1 MQSLLR
7 DVTYAWRTL
16 RSNPAFSLTA
26 IITLALGIGASTA
39 IFSVVNA
46 VLLRPLPYGDAGRL
60 TLIWGDMVKRDV
72 KDFPFPPGDLPD
84 LRQQGTLFQEMAGV
98 ATFRQPLVGDG
109 GEPEQVNVAGVTENI
124 FTVLRARILLGR
136 NFNESD
142 ATPLPD
148 PPQAAPGA
156 PPPAPVVGPDGQP
169 PLVASWILS
178 YGFWQRRYGGDRNVI
193 GKMVDVGNGRAEIIG
208 VLAPEFELLFPP
220 STDVERTPDIYSA
233 LRINY
238 ATASRT
244 NVFLR
249 MVGRLKPGVTLPQAQ
264 QQLDNIAADLRRRF
278 PIKEAAGLH
287 IRAEWMRDD
296 LVADVRPAII
306 ALMGAVSF
314 VLLIACANVANLM
327 LVRAASR
334 ERELAVRSAL
344 GGTRWGLIRQVLTE
358 SMLVATLGALVG
370 FGLAQAGIKL
380 LLVLAPEN
388 LPRLDSVSADPI
400 VLVFTVLAGIV
411 SAAAFGIVP
420 ALRASR
426 PDLADILRSAGRT
439 GGLARGRRIRNAVVT
454 AEVAL
459 SFVLLIGCGL
469 MLRSFIALQHVDPGY
484 DPKGLLTFFALSGR
498 PGGPDVQAGI
508 IRQLAE
514 RLRSVPGVTGVTA
527 ANPLPLDGGIGNA
540 RWGTEAAVTDPSKFQ
555 QANVHVILPGYF
567 KVMRS
572 KFIEGRDFTEADNN
586 PNAVLA
592 IIDRNFAA
600 KAFPGQSAVG
610 KRLYVRVRSN
620 DPEWFEVIGVVDRER
635 HETLAADSREA
646 MFLTDGLFGHGAVA
660 RWVLRTNGD
669 PNALVPAVRAAIRE
683 VDRQMPVSEVQP
695 MTAFVD
701 RAMASTRFAL
711 ALIATFAAIAV
722 VLAAVGLYG
731 VLSTVVR
738 QRTAEIG
745 VRMAFGA
752 NTSSIFQLVIGHGLR
767 LSAIGIALGAVGA
780 LALTRGM
787 KTMLVGVRPTD
798 PLTFVAI
805 AVLFMAVAAVSSWIP
820 ARRAAG
826 LDPNVALREE

>member
-1 MQSLLR
+1 
-7 DVTYAWRTL
+7 
-16 RSNPAFSLTA
+16 
-26 IITLALGIGASTA
+26 
-39 IFSVVNA
+39 
-46 VLLRPLPYGDAGRL
+46 
-60 TLIWGDMVKRDV
+60 
-72 KDFPFPPGDLPD
+72 
-84 LRQQGTLFQEMAGV
+84 
-98 ATFRQPLVGDG
+98 
-109 GEPEQVNVAGVTENI
+109 
-124 FTVLRARILLGR
+124 
-136 NFNESD
+136 
-142 ATPLPD
+142 
-148 PPQAAPGA
+148 
-156 PPPAPVVGPDGQP
+156 
-169 PLVASWILS
+169 
-178 YGFWQRRYGGDRNVI
+178 
-193 GKMVDVGNGRAEIIG
+193 
-208 VLAPEFELLFPP
+208 
-220 STDVERTPDIYSA
+220 
-233 LRINY
+233 
-238 ATASRT
+238 
-244 NVFLR
+244 
-249 MVGRLKPGVTLPQAQ
+249 
-264 QQLDNIAADLRRRF
+264 
-278 PIKEAAGLH
+278 
-287 IRAEWMRDD
+287 
-296 LVADVRPAII
+296 
-306 ALMGAVSF
+306 MGAVSF

-344 GGTRWGLIRQVLTE
+344 GGTRWGLIRQMLTE
-358 SMLVATLGALVG
+358 SMLIATLGALVG

-411 SAAAFGIVP
+411 SAAAFGVVP

-484 DPKGLLTFFALSGR
+484 DPKGLLTFFAVSGR

-527 ANPLPLDGGIGNA
+527 VNPLPLDGSIVNA
-540 RWGTEAAVTDPSKFQ
+540 RWGTDVAVTDPSKFQ
-555 QANVHVILPGYF
+555 QANVHIMLPGYF
-567 KVMRS
+567 KVMRT

-592 IIDRNFAA
+592 IIDRNFAT

-660 RWVLRTNGD
+660 RWVVRTNGD
-669 PNALVPAVRAAIRE
+669 PNALVPTIRSAIRE
-683 VDRQMPVSEVQP
+683 VDRQMPVADVQP

-767 LSAIGIALGAVGA
+767 LSAIGIALGAAGA

>member
-1 MQSLLR
+1 MQSLLK
-7 DVTYAWRTL
+7 DVAYAWRTL

-84 LRQQGTLFQEMAGV
+84 LRQQATLFQEMGGV
-98 ATFRQPLVGDG
+98 GTFKQPLVGDG
-109 GEPEQVNVAGVTENI
+109 GEPEQVNVAGVTENML
-124 FTVLRARILLGR
+124 TVLRARILLGR
-136 NFNESD
+136 NFNASD
-142 ATPLPD
+142 ATPLPP

-156 PPPAPVVGPDGQP
+156 PPPAPAVGPDGQP

-208 VLAPEFELLFPP
+208 VLGPEFELLFPP
-220 STDVERTPDIYSA
+220 STDVERNPDIYTA
-233 LRINY
+233 LRIDF

-249 MVGRLKPGVTLPQAQ
+249 MVGRLKPGVTMPQAQ

-344 GGTRWGLIRQVLTE
+344 GGTRWGLIRQMLTE

-370 FGLAQAGIKL
+370 FGLAQAGIQL

-388 LPRLDSVSADPI
+388 LPRLESVSADPS
-400 VLVFTVLAGIV
+400 VLVFTILAGIV

-484 DPKGLLTFFALSGR
+484 DPKGLLTFFAVSGR

-527 ANPLPLDGGIGNA
+527 ASPLPLDGGIVNA

-555 QANVHVILPGYF
+555 QANVHIVLPGYF

-572 KFIEGRDFTEADNN
+572 KFLEGRDFTDADNN
-586 PNAVLA
+586 ANAVLA

-600 KAFPGQSAVG
+600 KAFPGQSAIG

-660 RWVLRTNGD
+660 RWVVRTSGD
-669 PNALVPAVRAAIRE
+669 PNALVPTIRSAIRE
-683 VDRQMPVSEVQP
+683 LDRQMPVSEVQP

-805 AVLFMAVAAVSSWIP
+805 GVLFMAVAAVSSWIP

>member
-1 MQSLLR
+1 MQSWLK

-84 LRQQGTLFQEMAGV
+84 LRQQGTLFQEMGGV
-98 ATFRQPLVGDG
+98 GTFKQPLVGDG
-109 GEPEQVNVAGVTENI
+109 GEPEQVNVAGVTENML
-124 FTVLRARILLGR
+124 TVLRARILLGR
-136 NFNESD
+136 NFNASD
-142 ATPLPD
+142 ATPLPP

-156 PPPAPVVGPDGQP
+156 PPPAPAVGPDGQP

-193 GKMVDVGNGRAEIIG
+193 GKRVDVGNGRAEIIG

-220 STDVERTPDIYSA
+220 STDVERNPDIYTA
-233 LRINY
+233 LRIDF

-344 GGTRWGLIRQVLTE
+344 GGTRWGLIRQMLTE

-380 LLVLAPEN
+380 LLILAPEN
-388 LPRLDSVSADPI
+388 LPRLESVSADPS
-400 VLVFTVLAGIV
+400 VLVFTILAGIV

-469 MLRSFIALQHVDPGY
+469 MLRSFIALQHVEPGY
-484 DPKGLLTFFALSGR
+484 DPKGLLTFFAVSGR

-527 ANPLPLDGGIGNA
+527 ANPLPLDGGIVNA

-555 QANVHVILPGYF
+555 QANVHIVLPGYF

-572 KFIEGRDFTEADNN
+572 KFLEGRDFTEADNN

-600 KAFPGQSAVG
+600 KAFPGQSAIG

-660 RWVLRTNGD
+660 RWVVRTSGD
-669 PNALVPAVRAAIRE
+669 PNALVPTIRSAIRE
-683 VDRQMPVSEVQP
+683 LDRQMPVSEVQP

-805 AVLFMAVAAVSSWIP
+805 GVLFMAVAAVSSWIP

-826 LDPNVALREE
+826 LDPNVALRDE

>member
-1 MQSLLR
+1 MMTARLQR
-7 DVTYAWRTL
+7 DIHR
-16 RSNPAFSLTA
+16 RAF
-26 IITLALGIGASTA
+26 
-39 IFSVVNA
+39 
-46 VLLRPLPYGDAGRL
+46 RPFAGRL
-60 TLIWGDMVKRDV
+60 ERVNFGMRTAKLLMPSLAHDFAVSRGDDG
-72 KDFPFPPGDLPD
+72 FG
-84 LRQQGTLFQEMAGV
+84 ESV
-98 ATFRQPLVGDG
+98 AEAVDRQPGRVKQRRHVLEVLRFGGTQGDVAGPHSSMLIELSIRVVKSPINRSRRGPEAPIRSTRGEWTPGGKENGHEEALDGVGDPGCALDRDRPRG
-109 GEPEQVNVAGVTENI
+109 GKRRQ
-124 FTVLRARILLGR
+124 
-136 NFNESD
+136 
-142 ATPLPD
+142 
-148 PPQAAPGA
+148 
-156 PPPAPVVGPDGQP
+156 DGQP
-169 PLVASWILS
+169 LQAGGRDGLLLLRQVLSQVAFR
-178 YGFWQRRYGGDRNVI
+178 G
-193 GKMVDVGNGRAEIIG
+193 
-208 VLAPEFELLFPP
+208 
-220 STDVERTPDIYSA
+220 
-233 LRINY
+233 
-238 ATASRT
+238 
-244 NVFLR
+244 
-249 MVGRLKPGVTLPQAQ
+249 
-264 QQLDNIAADLRRRF
+264 
-278 PIKEAAGLH
+278 
-287 IRAEWMRDD
+287 EWMRED

-344 GGTRWGLIRQVLTE
+344 GGTRWGLIRQMLTE
-358 SMLVATLGALVG
+358 SLLVATLGALVG
-370 FGLAQAGIKL
+370 FALAQAGIKL

-400 VLVFTVLAGIV
+400 VLAFTVLACLV

-439 GGLARGRRIRNAVVT
+439 GGLARGRRIHNAVVT

-469 MLRSFIALQHVDPGY
+469 MLRSFVALQHVDPGY
-484 DPKGLLTFFALSGR
+484 DPKGLLTFFAVSGR

-508 IRQLAE
+508 IRQLEE
-514 RLRSVPGVTGVTA
+514 RLRAVPGVTGVTA
-527 ANPLPLDGGIGNA
+527 ASPLPLDGGIVNA
-540 RWGTEAAVTDPSKFQ
+540 RWGTEVAVTDPSKFQ
-555 QANVHVILPGYF
+555 QANVHIILPGYF
-567 KVMRS
+567 KVMRT

-592 IIDRNFAA
+592 IVDRNFAA

-620 DPEWFEVIGVVDRER
+620 DPEWFQVIGVVDRER

-646 MFLTDGLFGHGAVA
+646 MFLTDGLFGHGAVS
-660 RWVLRTNGD
+660 RWVVRTSGE

-683 VDRQMPVSEVQP
+683 VDRQMPVAEVQP

-752 NTSSIFQLVIGHGLR
+752 NTSSIFQLVIGQGLR

-805 AVLFMAVAAVSSWIP
+805 GVLFMAVAAVSSWIP

-826 LDPNVALREE
+826 LDPNVALRDE

>member
-1 MQSLLR
+1 MESFLK

-16 RSNPAFSLTA
+16 RSSPAFSLTA
-26 IITLALGIGASTA
+26 VITLALGIGASTA

-46 VLLRPLPYGDAGRL
+46 VLLRPLPYGDAERL
-60 TLIWGDMVKRDV
+60 AIIWNDMVKRNV
-72 KDFPFPPGDLPD
+72 NDFPFPPGDVPD
-84 LRQQGTLFQEMAGV
+84 LKQQATLFQEIAGV
-98 ATFRQPLVGDG
+98 STFRQPLVGDG
-109 GEPEQVNVAGVTENI
+109 GDPEQVNVAAATENL
-124 FTVLRARILLGR
+124 FTVLRARIILGR
-136 NFNESD
+136 NFNTTD
-142 ATPLPD
+142 ATPLPP

-156 PPPAPVVGPDGQP
+156 PAPAAAPNAPP

-193 GKMVDVGNGRAEIIG
+193 GKMVDVGNGRAEIVG

-220 STDVERTPDIYSA
+220 TTNIERNPDIYSA
-233 LRINY
+233 LRIDY

-249 MVGRLKPGVTLPQAQ
+249 MIGRLKPGVTLPQAQ
-264 QQLDNIAADLRRRF
+264 QQLDGLAADLRRRF
-278 PIKEAAGLH
+278 PIKEAAGLRL
-287 IRAEWMRDD
+287 RAEWMRDD

-306 ALMGAVSF
+306 ALMGAVTF

-327 LVRAASR
+327 LVRAAAR

-344 GGTRWGLIRQVLTE
+344 GGTRWGLIRQMLAE
-358 SMLVATLGALVG
+358 SLLIAALGAVLG
-370 FGLAQAGIKL
+370 FGLAEAGIKAL
-380 LLVLAPEN
+380 LALAPEN
-388 LPRLDSVSADPI
+388 LPRMDSVSADPI
-400 VLVFTVLAGIV
+400 VLVFTMVAGIV
-411 SAAAFGIVP
+411 AAAVFGIIP

-426 PDLADILRSAGRT
+426 PDLADILRSTGRT
-439 GGLARGRRIRNAVVT
+439 GGLARGRRLRNAVVT

-459 SFVLLIGCGL
+459 SFVLLVGCGL

-484 DPKGLLTFFALSGR
+484 DPKGLLTLFAVSGR
-498 PGGPDVQAGI
+498 PGGPDVQAAV
-508 IRQLAE
+508 IRRLAE
-514 RLRSVPGVTGVTA
+514 RLRAVPGVTGVTA
-527 ANPLPLDGGIGNA
+527 ASPLPLDGGIANA
-540 RWGTEAAVTDPSKFQ
+540 RWGTETAVTDPSKFQ
-555 QANVHVILPGYF
+555 QANVHIILPGYF

-572 KFIEGRDFTEADNN
+572 KLIEGRDFTEADNN

-620 DPEWFEVIGVVDRER
+620 DPEWFQVIGVVDREM
-635 HETLAADSREA
+635 HETLAKDSREA
-646 MFLTDGLFGHGAVA
+646 MFLTDGLFGHGAVS
-660 RWVLRTNGD
+660 RWVVRTNGN
-669 PNALVPAVRAAIRE
+669 PTSLVPAIRSAIKE
-683 VDRQMPVSEVQP
+683 VDAQIPVAEVQP
-695 MTAFVD
+695 MTAFVSK
-701 RAMASTRFAL
+701 AMASTRFAL
-711 ALIATFAAIAV
+711 ALIAVFAGIAV

-752 NTSSIFQLVIGHGLR
+752 NKASIFQLVIGHGLR
-767 LSAIGIALGAVGA
+767 LSVIGVALGAAGA
-780 LALTRGM
+780 LALTQGM
-787 KTMLVGVRPTD
+787 RTMLVGVKPTD
-798 PLTFVAI
+798 PITFISI
-805 AVLFMAVAAVSSWIP
+805 AVLFMAIAGVSSWLP